1 MLKLKSLRVLAA
13 TLALGF
19 TGAMVTVDYADARR
33 GGGFGSRGGRTYSTP
48 APTQTAP
55 RAAPIQRST
64 TPQGQQAQQGVPAAG
79 ARQQGAQAGGLFGG
93 MGRGLMGGLLLGG
106 LFGMLLGSGF
116 GGMAGLF
123 GMLLQIGVIVLV
135 VMLVRRMLAAR
146 RQQPAAA
153 AAGAAPSP
161 APDHGMTQNRSALDF
176 GKSFGLGGGAATA
189 SARPANAMSE
199 NDLVGITPRD
209 LDLFEQL
216 LIQVQSAF
224 AREDYSALRKLGTP
238 EVMSYF
244 AEELSQNAT
253 KGVKNEV
260 TDIALLQG
268 DLSEAWREGDTDYAT
283 VAMRY
288 EMRDVMRD
296 RATGVLREGDTE
308 EMVEVTEIW
317 TFLRERGG
325 DWKLSAIQ
333 DV

>member
-1 MLKLKSLRVLAA
+1 MLKLKSLRLLAA

-19 TGAMVTVDYADARR
+19 SAALVTVDYADARR
-33 GGGFGSRGGRTYSTP
+33 GGGFGSRGTRTYSTP

-55 RAAPIQRST
+55 SAAPIQRST
-64 TPQGQQAQQGVPAAG
+64 TQPGQQGAPAAG

-106 LFGMLLGSGF
+106 LFGMLLGTGF
-116 GGMAGLF
+116 GGMAGFL
-123 GMLLQIGVIVLV
+123 GLLLQVGAIILV

-153 AAGAAPSP
+153 TASGAP
-161 APDHGMTQNRSALDF
+161 APGQGMTQNRSALDM
-176 GKSFGLGGGAATA
+176 GKGFGLGGGA
-189 SARPANAMSE
+189 SAADTRPANAMGE

-209 LDLFEQL
+209 LDVFEQL

-224 AREDYSALRKLGTP
+224 AREDYAALRKLGTP

-253 KGVKNEV
+253 NGLKNEV
-260 TDIALLQG
+260 TDLKLLQG

-296 RATGVLREGDTE
+296 RATGALREGDTE

-317 TFLRERGG
+317 TFQRERGG

-333 DV
+333 DA